1 MLLIHNFKEGVD
13 MEYFLLFLEGIITF
27 ISPCI
32 LPLLPLYVSYFI
44 GGNED
49 DDGKSKYNAL
59 VNSLGFVLGFTI
71 IFTLLGTLAGTFG
84 AFIKEQSVIINILGG
99 FIVVLFGANYMG
111 IFKIPFLERSLKIN
125 NKIKTFKFIS
135 SIAFGIIFAIG
146 WTPCVGTFLGAA
158 LMIAVNSQDMVKGTI
173 MLLIYSIGLG
183 IPFVICALLLD
194 KLKETFNFIKSNY
207 KVINNISGIILVI
220 IGISIMTG
228 HLNKILSLLRF

>member
-1 MLLIHNFKEGVD
+1 

-32 LPLLPLYVSYFI
+32 LPLLPLYVSYFV

-49 DDGKSKYNAL
+49 GVKSKYNAL

-84 AFIKEQSVIINILGG
+84 SFIKEQSVIINVLGG

-111 IFKIPFLERSLKIN
+111 IFKIPFLGRSLRMN
-125 NKIKTFKFIS
+125 AEIKTFKFLS
-135 SIAFGIIFAIG
+135 SILFGMIFAIG
-146 WTPCVGTFLGAA
+146 WTPCVGTFLGTA
-158 LMIAVNSQDMVKGTI
+158 LMIAVNSQDIIKGAL
-173 MLLIYSIGLG
+173 MLLVYSIGLG
-183 IPFVICALLLD
+183 IPFVICAILID
-194 KLKETFNFIKSNY
+194 KLKETFNFIKRNY
-207 KVINNISGIILVI
+207 KVINRISGIILVI

-228 HLNKILSLLRF
+228 YLNKVLSFLTF